1 MTNDAKTTQLT
12 QQLSANGA
20 RLICARLLSQTPG
33 RVRLLLAPEFR
44 QAEQM
49 KRIASVLS
57 ERLEVDRVRTNVTV
71 GSLTIFYP
79 EEASSWGQICSILSD
94 LGVIFPAQSPAMS
107 LNDNQSEAA
116 AALSTEAAV
125 LNQRLFKATD
135 GAVDLRFLMPLG
147 LSALALRQLLV
158 HGLQLG
164 AIPWYVLGWYA
175 FDSFVKSH
183 SSSPSQLPTETDLED
198 LHTSPQVTLETT

>member
-1 MTNDAKTTQLT
+1 MVIANDANTPQLT

-20 RLICARLLSQTPG
+20 RPIPAHLLSQTPG
-33 RVRLLLAPEFR
+33 RVRLLLAPELR
-44 QAEQM
+44 QAELM

-57 ERLEVDRVRTNVTV
+57 ERLEIYRVRTNVAV

-79 EEASSWGQICSILSD
+79 EEGSSLAQICSVLSD
-94 LGVIFPAQSPAMS
+94 LGVIFPAQSPET
-107 LNDNQSEAA
+107 LLTDNQSEAA
-116 AALSTEAAV
+116 AVLSTEAAT
-125 LNQRLFKATD
+125 LNQHFFKATG

-147 LSALALRQLLV
+147 LSAIALRQLLV

-175 FDSFVKSH
+175 FDSFVKFH
-183 SSSPSQLPTETDLED
+183 SSSPSQLLSEP
-198 LHTSPQVTLETT
+198 HS

>member
-1 MTNDAKTTQLT
+1 MVIVNDANTPQLT

-20 RLICARLLSQTPG
+20 RPICARLLSQTPG

-57 ERLEVDRVRTNVTV
+57 ERLEIYRVRTNVAV

-79 EEASSWGQICSILSD
+79 EEGSSWAQICSVLSD
-94 LGVIFPAQSPAMS
+94 LGVIFPAQSSAMS
-107 LNDNQSEAA
+107 LTQNQSQAA
-116 AALSTEAAV
+116 AVLSTEAAT
-125 LNQRLFKATD
+125 LNQSFFNAT
-135 GAVDLRFLMPLG
+135 GGTVDLRFLMPLG

-175 FDSFVKSH
+175 FDSFVKFH
-183 SSSPSQLPTETDLED
+183 PSSPSQLPIETHSED
-198 LHTSPQVTLETT
+198 LDTPA

>member
-1 MTNDAKTTQLT
+1 MVITNDANTPQLT

-20 RLICARLLSQTPG
+20 RPISARLLSQTPG

-57 ERLEVDRVRTNVTV
+57 ERLEIYWVRTNVTV

-79 EEASSWGQICSILSD
+79 EEGSSWAQIGSVLSD
-94 LGVIFPAQSPAMS
+94 LGVIFPAQSSAMS
-107 LNDNQSEAA
+107 LTQNQSQAA
-116 AALSTEAAV
+116 AVLSTEAAT
-125 LNQRLFKATD
+125 LNQSFFNAT
-135 GAVDLRFLMPLG
+135 GGTVDLRFLMPLG

-175 FDSFVKSH
+175 FDSFVKFH
-183 SSSPSQLPTETDLED
+183 PSSPSQLPIETHSED
-198 LHTSPQVTLETT
+198 LHTPA